1 MQCSA
6 VVMMG
11 LTLMQPSKL
20 QLQELFYLTIKVAA
34 RPGTTEDATGAPF
47 DFNGVNIAEGVELS
61 VIDENKDDPKLFALK
76 LRIVIENKEGKSA
89 PYDVDVEAA
98 GIFAVIPSMPL
109 AEREEFVLVNGCS
122 VIYSAIRD
130 QILTLTSRSAR
141 GPLVLPT
148 VTFLDY
154 RDKVLQVTKQKV

>member
-1 MQCSA
+1 MLCS
-6 VVMMG
+6 VVVTTGHM
-11 LTLMQPSKL
+11 LMQPSKL
-20 QLQELFYLTIKVAA
+20 QLQELFYLAIKVAA
-34 RPGTTEDATGAPF
+34 RPNTSEDAEGAPF

-61 VIDENKDDPKLFALK
+61 VLDENKEDPKLFAVK
-76 LRIVIENKEGKSA
+76 LRIVIENKEGKVA

-98 GIFAVIPSMPL
+98 GIFAIIPSMPL
-109 AEREEFVLVNGCS
+109 AERDEFVLVNGCS

-130 QILTLTSRSAR
+130 QLLTLTSRSAR

-154 RDKVLQVTKQKV
+154 RGKVAQVTK